1 MNFKINFAY
10 LFLFLSVL
18 FWAGNF
24 IVGKYASYYQIPP
37 WSGNFY
43 RWFFAWLI
51 LLPFTFTE
59 IISKKN
65 YILENYKFYILL
77 GITSV
82 TIFNSIV
89 YYSLNF
95 TQVISGVLMIS
106 TIPVMI
112 MFISSILKIERT
124 NIFQILGVICS
135 FIGVILIITKA
146 NFDLLVNLDFNKG
159 DLTMVIAMLSWATYS
174 ALLKKRKHEL
184 SQLSL
189 LEVIITF
196 GLIFLIPIYIT
207 EYSLGFEITLNKPFI
222 LVLIYVV
229 LFPGLAAFICWIK
242 GISLIG
248 PNRSGVFL
256 HLMPILSALMAMIIF
271 KEKFMLYHLL
281 GAFFILSGIILSNR
295 KSTNALSSYFRR
307 LSKYITAVCRF
318 KKTIL
323 KV

>member
-37 WSGNFY
+37 FSLNFY

-51 LLPFTFTE
+51 LLPFTFKE

-112 MFISSILKIERT
+112 MFISSILKIEKT

-159 DLTMVIAMLSWATYS
+159 DLTMVLAMLSWATYS

-256 HLMPILSALMAMIIF
+256 HLMPILSAVMAMIIF

-295 KSTNALSSYFRR
+295 KSTNA
-307 LSKYITAVCRF
+307 
-318 KKTIL
+318 
-323 KV
+323 